1 MQAQPAPVAEEQHSG
16 SSGDEYGFEIPV
28 MSAQVRLLAAL
39 PALYFRVSLHNPWQ
53 CVERASFARLA
64 IESHYELLLKN
75 AQAATPINTHQSQT
89 LHLTVF
95 MRRIHTHHQAAEER
109 RLKLLQEL
117 SERGASQ
124 AEVVPS

>member
-1 MQAQPAPVAEEQHSG
+1 MQADPASPTAAEDGPDSAE
-16 SSGDEYGFEIPV
+16 EYGFEIPV
-28 MSAQVRLLAAL
+28 MSPEVRYSLKLFGMQLIGVIILLQ
-39 PALYFRVSLHNPWQ
+39 S
-53 CVERASFARLA
+53 VERASFAKNA

-95 MRRIHTHHQAAEER
+95 VCRIHTHHQAAEER

-124 AEVVPS
+124 TEVVPS

>member
-1 MQAQPAPVAEEQHSG
+1 M
-16 SSGDEYGFEIPV
+16 
-28 MSAQVRLLAAL
+28 
-39 PALYFRVSLHNPWQ
+39 
-53 CVERASFARLA
+53 ERASFARLA

-75 AQAATPINTHQSQT
+75 AQAATPINTSQSLS
-89 LHLTVF
+89 LHLPVY

-124 AEVVPS
+124 TEVVPSSNHE